1 MPVATCVSGVYLSHT
16 PSLFHTQTNMN
27 CFTWATK
34 ITSHTGWGLCRYG
47 NQVRASSRT
56 WLHVR
61 VCVCLRVF
69 YVRARAVMSSCVGE
83 RPRDANERGQH
94 TTRTDVLTAQFL
106 WEPAPTPPLPT
117 TTNISLLLPSLL
129 IAPARAWQAPLMP
142 LASSLCKSKHS
153 WWSSHISYS
162 SICLPRF
169 PPSVHVKCVCMGK
182 SLRVWIF
189 SGHVR

>member
-1 MPVATCVSGVYLSHT
+1 MAIRSGQAVVHDCMCVFACVCVSSTCERALSC
-16 PSLFHTQTNMN
+16 PAVLARGRGMPMREDSTQHVQM
-27 CFTWATK
+27 CWLHSF
-34 ITSHTGWGLCRYG
+34 YG
-47 NQVRASSRT
+47 NQ
-56 WLHVR
+56 
-61 VCVCLRVF
+61 
-69 YVRARAVMSSCVGE
+69 
-83 RPRDANERGQH
+83 P
-94 TTRTDVLTAQFL
+94 
-106 WEPAPTPPLPT
+106 PPTPPLPT

-142 LASSLCKSKHS
+142 LASSLCESKHS

-189 SGHVR
+189 SGHVRQACLLL